1 MNLLI
6 DAVFFQFASSGIA
19 RVWKSILS
27 HVAQDSRINLFIMDR
42 GNAPVIKGST
52 VIPFPTYD
60 LSRNTAADSI
70 LIQNI
75 CDLYNIDVFS
85 STYYTTPLRTPSALV
100 VYDMIPELLEF
111 DLSFRDWKEKKNAIN
126 YAQYH
131 ISISKSTREN
141 LHQFYPNIDKLRSSF
156 AHLAIDNDLF
166 KQTSAEIVKD
176 FRGRHDISRPYFLFV
191 GSRQQHNNYKNA
203 QIFFKAIEKYDSFD
217 FEVVCV
223 GGETTFDEDVTRLQA
238 RGLKIQ
244 RIGVGDDE
252 LAAAY
257 AGAIALIYP
266 SLYEGFGLPVLE
278 AMASGCPVITT
289 RRGSLGE
296 VAGDA
301 ALFVDGLDAQA
312 MRDALK
318 LVGDIER
325 RQAYVAK
332 GLENVK
338 RFSWSS
344 FADHFIDVVHR
355 LNEEARG
362 GAYREFFER
371 WAELRTKQADVD
383 YHVLP

>member
-6 DAVFFQFASSGIA
+6 DAVFFQLASSGIA

-27 HVAQDSRINLFIMDR
+27 HVAQDRRINLFILDR
-42 GNAPVIKGST
+42 GNAPVIKDST

-60 LSRNTAADSI
+60 LSKNTAADSI

-75 CDLYNIDVFS
+75 CDHYNIDVFS
-85 STYYTTPLRTPSALV
+85 STYYTTPLRTPSVLV

-126 YAQYH
+126 YSQYQ
-131 ISISKSTREN
+131 ISISESTRRN
-141 LHQFYPNIDKLRSSF
+141 LHQFYPGLDKSKSSF
-156 AHLAIDNDLF
+156 AHLAIDNSIF
-166 KQTSAEIVKD
+166 TQAAAGNVKV
-176 FRGRHDISRPYFLFV
+176 FCERYGLSRPYFLFV

-203 QIFFKAIEKYDSFD
+203 RIFFKAIEEYEKFD

-223 GGETTFDEDVTRLQA
+223 GGEKTFDEDVIKLQA
-238 RGLKIQ
+238 KGLEVQ
-244 RIGVGDDE
+244 RLDLGDDE

-289 RRGSLGE
+289 QRGSLGE
-296 VAGDA
+296 VAGNA
-301 ALFVDGLDAQA
+301 ALFVDGLDAQE

-318 LVGDIER
+318 EVGDIEQR
-325 RQAYVAK
+325 RVYVTR
-332 GLENVK
+332 GLENVQ

-355 LNEEARG
+355 LDEEARG
-362 GAYREFFER
+362 GAYREFSER
-371 WAELRTKQADVD
+371 WAELRMMQADVD
-383 YHVLP
+383 YH

>member
-19 RVWKSILS
+19 RVWTSVLS
-27 HVAQDSRINLFIMDR
+27 HVAHDKRINLFIMDR
-42 GNAPVIKGST
+42 GNAPAIKGST

-60 LSRNTAADSI
+60 LSKNTAADSI

-75 CDLYNIDVFS
+75 CDLYDIDVFS
-85 STYYTTPLRTPSALV
+85 STYYTTPLRTPSVLV
-100 VYDMIPELLEF
+100 VYDMIPELLGF

-126 YAQYH
+126 FAQHH
-131 ISISKSTREN
+131 ISISESTRRN
-141 LHQFYPNIDKLRSSF
+141 LHEFYPNIDASRSSF
-156 AHLAIDNDLF
+156 AHLAIDRSIFRPID
-166 KQTSAEIVKD
+166 AESVRA
-176 FRGRHDISRPYFLFV
+176 FYEQYGISKPYFLFV

-203 QIFFKAIEKYDSFD
+203 QIFFRAIEEWDSFD

-223 GGETTFDEDVTRLQA
+223 GGETTFDEDVTKLQA

-244 RIGVGDDE
+244 RICVADDE

-301 ALFVDGLDAQA
+301 ALFVDGLDAQE

-318 LVGDIER
+318 MVGDIER
-325 RQAYVAK
+325 REAYVAK
-332 GLENVK
+332 GLTNVQ
-338 RFSWSS
+338 RFSWSL

-355 LNEEARG
+355 LDKDARG
-362 GAYREFFER
+362 GAYREFFQR